1 MLLNAGLDHVLK
13 SLPDSHVKAEVMG
26 PEKAVPLIDY
36 AASQLDGYPQA
47 GGEDAAATEYVTQ
60 SYAKAFGALAG
71 LPEGSEVQQIT
82 GDDMLSCC
90 RAAGLSLTPLVRTAA
105 WMWSPTTLAG
115 LRRSSHHSCWD
126 ASLTPRPL
134 GDDIVAGL
142 RRSHR

>member
-1 MLLNAGLDHVLK
+1 MPNAGLDHVLK

-47 GGEDAAATEYVTQ
+47 GGGDAAATEYVTQ

-90 RAAGLSLTPLVRTAA
+90 RAAGLSLTPLVRTTA

-115 LRRSSHHSCWD
+115 LRRS
-126 ASLTPRPL
+126 
-134 GDDIVAGL
+134 
-142 RRSHR
+142 HR

>member
-1 MLLNAGLDHVLK
+1 MIVDIAVDGLPNAGLDHVLK

-90 RAAGLSLTPLVRTAA
+90 RAAGLALTPLVRTTA

-115 LRRSSHHSCWD
+115 LRRS
-126 ASLTPRPL
+126 
-134 GDDIVAGL
+134 
-142 RRSHR
+142 HR

>member
-1 MLLNAGLDHVLK
+1 
-13 SLPDSHVKAEVMG
+13 MG

-90 RAAGLSLTPLVRTAA
+90 RAAGLALTPLVRAR
-105 WMWSPTTLAG
+105 PLG
-115 LRRSSHHSCWD
+115 CGHDHSCWD
-126 ASLTPRPL
+126 ASLAGHGHLLMTF
-134 GDDIVAGL
+134 VAGL